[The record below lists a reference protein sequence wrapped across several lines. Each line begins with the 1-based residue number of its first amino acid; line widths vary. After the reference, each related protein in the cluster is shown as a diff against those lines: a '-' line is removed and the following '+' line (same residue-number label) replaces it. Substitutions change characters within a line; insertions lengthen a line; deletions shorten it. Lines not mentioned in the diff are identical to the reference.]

1 MNLTFAVCRKSDTKS
16 LYQFESLNIFFSRFL
31 FSFFYTGPNAP
42 PSNVRG
48 HNTSSTIILVQWGD
62 VPAAAQNG
70 IIRSYTVT
78 YRALPD
84 GSPVTKIVDAP
95 TTFATLTG
103 LNESTNYSIKVFAST
118 VKGDGIASTPIVVIT
133 DKDGKLIKL
142 VSFNTL
148 W

>member
-1 MNLTFAVCRKSDTKS
+1 
-16 LYQFESLNIFFSRFL
+16 
-31 FSFFYTGPNAP
+31 
-42 PSNVRG
+42 
-48 HNTSSTIILVQWGD
+48 LVQWGD
-62 VPAAAQNG
+62 VPAADQNG
-70 IIRSYTVT
+70 IIRSYTAT

-84 GSPVTKIVDAP
+84 GSPLTKIVEAP

-133 DKDGKLIKL
+133 DKDGKLIQL

-148 W
+148 R